1 MRPKIV
7 NQEREALYED
17 NIKQKL
23 AANYLKDENVK
34 LKTRLHMIEVEM
46 LKKEKIIGDI
56 ISKPEA
62 VSNGVNGN
70 FAQMKKFE
78 SHLTQNLK
86 RRIKEMQIVI
96 TSKAEELDILKRN
109 MKTTR
114 NQEIEVELRTYVDEC
129 TRLRS

>member
-34 LKTRLHMIEVEM
+34 LKTRLHMLEVEM

-62 VSNGVNGN
+62 VSHGVNGN

-96 TSKAEELDILKRN
+96 TSKTEELDILKRN